1 MKQKKES
8 FFWASYSDL
17 MTSLFFVMLVLFV
30 LTITLLHNRMR
41 QILNNDKTEIELIN
55 RINELEDYITEIEA
69 VHKVTAEQLNKI
81 MEVQKATEN
90 IDDKYFSYKSEYKKH
105 ILKISVRFN
114 SGSADINNIS
124 FETRDDLKKAGESI
138 VRFINDNSK
147 EGIQYML
154 IIEGQASRDIFSR
167 NYELSY
173 ERALSLK
180 KFWEANNISFGSSCE
195 VLISG
200 SGDGKLG
207 GTDFMREID
216 EKMNQRFLIHIVP
229 KYGKI

>member
-8 FFWASYSDL
+8 YFWASYSDL

-30 LTITLLHNRMR
+30 LTIALLHKRMVQIEEER
-41 QILNNDKTEIELIN
+41 QAT
-55 RINELEDYITEIEA
+55 T
-69 VHKVTAEQLNKI
+69 EQLNKI
-81 MEVQKATEN
+81 KEVQKATEN
-90 IDDKYFSYKSEYKKH
+90 IDNNYFDYRAEYKKH
-105 ILKISVRFN
+105 ILKIAVRFN

-124 FETRDDLKKAGESI
+124 TETRDDLKKAGQSI
-138 VRFINDNSK
+138 VRFINDNAK
-147 EGIQYML
+147 DGIQYML
-154 IIEGQASRDIFSR
+154 IIEGQASRDYFTQ

-200 SGDGKLG
+200 SGDGKLN
-207 GTDFMREID
+207 GTDFMREKT
-216 EKMNQRFLIHIVP
+216 EKANQRFLIHIVP
-229 KYGKI
+229 KYGTI